1 MTAGFFIGQ
10 QDLDKI
16 ISDLSKAL
24 REELS
29 KTRSEVE
36 NGPMTKEK
44 TAEYLHCSESTVNR
58 KWRHL
63 RHMVNG
69 TPYWLRSEIDD
80 YIKKQ

>member
-16 ISDLSKAL
+16 ISSLTETL
-24 REELS
+24 RTELS
-29 KTRSEVE
+29 KVKEEVHE
-36 NGPMTKEK
+36 GPMTKQK
-44 TAEYLHCSESTVNR
+44 TAEYLHCSESTVDR
-58 KWRHL
+58 KWCHL